1 MRTSDETPRMPQYF
15 LIALH
20 SKWNHNWFFI
30 SIWLIVALNQTE
42 TWLRFS
48 AQETNQFDH
57 NVTKTWSGWNEHE
70 KKMQKKQRR
79 GKETRTNDN
88 QFQFCHAIFQCS
100 SFITETI
107 QSWTRKKPRPNKN
120 TWHNHIWDFFW
131 RFYMR
136 WCHKL
141 SIAQSFCII
150 FFNLKIARNVTNKK
164 KASQPFVRWHS

>member
-1 MRTSDETPRMPQYF
+1 MH
-15 LIALH
+15 LIKPKRGFASVH
-20 SKWNHNWFFI
+20 KKRIN
-30 SIWLIVALNQTE
+30 SITMLQ
-42 TWLRFS
+42 
-48 AQETNQFDH
+48 
-57 NVTKTWSGWNEHE
+57 KHE
-70 KKMQKKQRR
+70 VDGMSTKKMQKKKRR

-164 KASQPFVRWHS
+164 KRPSPSLDDILNCLQTFFRMNFTL

>member
-1 MRTSDETPRMPQYF
+1 MASLQCTRNESIRSQCYKNM
-15 LIALH
+15 
-20 SKWNHNWFFI
+20 KWMEW
-30 SIWLIVALNQTE
+30 A
-42 TWLRFS
+42 R
-48 AQETNQFDH
+48 
-57 NVTKTWSGWNEHE
+57 
-70 KKMQKKQRR
+70 KKCKKKRR

-150 FFNLKIARNVTNKK
+150 FFNLKIARNETNMKK
-164 KASQPFVRWHS
+164 HPSPSLDDILNCLQTFFRMNFTL